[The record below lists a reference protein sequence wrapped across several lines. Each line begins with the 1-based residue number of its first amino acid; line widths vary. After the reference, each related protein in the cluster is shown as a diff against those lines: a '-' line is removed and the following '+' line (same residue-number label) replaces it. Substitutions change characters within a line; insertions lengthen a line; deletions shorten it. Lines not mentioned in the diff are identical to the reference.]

1 METRASS
8 TDERRSNG
16 PAARL
21 ARLRSFARWFI
32 QLERLW
38 PSFMALFSAFCV
50 FLTISWLGG
59 WLYAPFWVKIIL
71 WALVGVA
78 FLAPA
83 LLAVQVRRATEQDAV
98 KRLDKL
104 SQRAH
109 RPVSATLDSNA
120 SDNALAR
127 RLWAL
132 HQEEASANAGQL
144 SAPQFTPGTALR
156 DPFAIRAALIVAMVA
171 SGFIAGPE
179 KLQRVLAAFDL
190 SSPEARERLRRLD
203 AWIDPPAYTGRAPIV
218 LFSSGGASTNI
229 QAMEAP
235 VGSIVVVRSPEKLAD
250 VIISVEGL
258 ERVSSDDAQGA
269 AFPSA
274 QEARFVLRKDSRIV
288 LRAFSGTRLTFDLTA
303 IADKPPAIG
312 FRGAPA
318 TDGKGMLSLAYQ
330 MTDDYGVASAEAVL
344 SDPQIR
350 GRKSSGAPLFEAPT
364 IPLALPAGGQKGEA
378 NTLTNLVEHP
388 WAGAET
394 TIRLLARDEGG
405 NVGESEDLRIYAPE
419 REFSKPLAKAL
430 IEQRRNLVFF
440 PKEKRFVLAA
450 LDAISTA
457 PDRFPISAGQHL
469 GIRVLLNQL
478 HSARTDD
485 DLRSIVGL
493 MWEMALQIEEGDM
506 SSAEQALRAAQ
517 ENLRAAL
524 ERGAEQDELR
534 RLMDELRSALDRFL
548 RELAEN
554 SERQDQR
561 QEQNDRPD
569 PERMITSQ
577 DLQRMLDEIERLA
590 RSGNPEDAKRAL
602 SQLQDLLK
610 NLQSAKK
617 GQERSAQQT
626 NRALNQLDQMMRD
639 QQQLRDRTF
648 RPNAN
653 QQRGEGEGDQD
664 LQQGQG
670 ELRQRLQDLQRRMR
684 EFGMRTD
691 EGLEDAEGAMR
702 EAEQQLGRG
711 GAGRQE
717 AVDAQGRA
725 IDGLRRGAESLARQ
739 MQQGDQNEGAQ
750 AGGQPGQA
758 GRNASSDPLGRESR
772 SRGDQSRSAYDPLG
786 TPAPQR
792 AQQLLEELRRRLADP
807 NRPSIELDYL
817 ERLLRRY

>member
-8 TDERRSNG
+8 SDERRSNG

-21 ARLRSFARWFI
+21 ARLRIFARWFI

-38 PSFMALFSAFCV
+38 PSFAALFSAICV

-59 WLYAPFWVKIIL
+59 WLSASYWVKIAL
-71 WALVGVA
+71 WALVGA
-78 FLAPA
+78 TFLAPA
-83 LLAVQVRRATEQDAV
+83 LLALQVRRATEQDAV
-98 KRLDKL
+98 RRLDKL
-104 SQRAH
+104 TQRAH
-109 RPVSATLDSNA
+109 RPVSATLDSNG
-120 SDNALAR
+120 SDDALAK

-132 HQEEASANAGQL
+132 HQEEASAKTLWL
-144 SAPQFTPGTALR
+144 SQPEFAPRTALR
-156 DPFAIRAALIVAMVA
+156 DPFAIRAALIMAMVA
-171 SGFIAGPE
+171 SAFVAGPD
-179 KLQRVLAAFDL
+179 KGQRILAAFDL
-190 SSPEARERLRRLD
+190 SSSETRERLRRVD
-203 AWIDPPAYTGRAPIV
+203 AWIDPPGYTGRAPIV
-218 LFSSGGASTNI
+218 LFSSGGASTNTQSI
-229 QAMEAP
+229 EAP
-235 VGSIVVVRSPEKLAD
+235 VGSIVVVRSPEKLPD

-258 ERVSSDDAQGA
+258 ERVQSEDAQGA
-269 AFPSA
+269 APSST
-274 QEARFVLRKDSRIV
+274 QEARFVLKRDSRIV
-288 LRAFSGTRLTFDLTA
+288 LREFSGTRLAFDLTA
-303 IADKPPAIG
+303 LPDKPPAIG
-312 FRGAPA
+312 FRGAPS
-318 TDGKGMLSLAYQ
+318 TDGKGMLALSYQ
-330 MTDDYGVASAEAVL
+330 MTDDYGVASAEATL
-344 SDPQIR
+344 SEPEVR
-350 GRKSSGAPLFEAPT
+350 GRKGSAAPLFEAPS
-364 IPLALPAGGQKGEA
+364 IPLSLPAGGQKGEA
-378 NTLTNLVEHP
+378 STWTNLVEHP
-388 WAGAET
+388 WAGAEV

-405 NVGESEDLRIYAPE
+405 NVGQSEDLRIYAPE
-419 REFSKPLAKAL
+419 RDFTKPLAKAL

-440 PKEKRFVLAA
+440 SKEKRSVIAA
-450 LDAISTA
+450 LDALSTA

-469 GIRVLLNQL
+469 GMRVLLNQIQT
-478 HSARTDD
+478 ARSDD
-485 DLRSIVGL
+485 DLRSIVAL
-493 MWEMALQIEEGDM
+493 MWEMALQIEEGDI
-506 SSAEQALRAAQ
+506 SSAEQALKAAQ

-534 RLMDELRSALDRFL
+534 RLMDELRAALDRFL

-554 SERQDQR
+554 SERQDR
-561 QEQNDRPD
+561 QQGQNERPD
-569 PERMITSQ
+569 PEHMITSQ
-577 DLQRMLDEIERLA
+577 DLQKMLDEIERLA

-610 NLQSAKK
+610 NLQSARK

-648 RPNAN
+648 RPNSN
-653 QQRGEGEGDQD
+653 QQRGENEGEQD
-664 LQQGQG
+664 LQQNQG

-702 EAEQQLGRG
+702 DAEQQLGRG

-750 AGGQPGQA
+750 AGGPPGQA